1 MTPPGPDLPSSEPP
15 ESTGSQTL
23 ARWVRVIGHLRPLPG
38 RSAVSLQRR
47 PKDAGVV
54 DCALYAGGRRVPG
67 RLPLDQ
73 AVAEARLRPDAFV
86 WLGLYEPNAQEFEEA
101 ARVFELPPLAVEDAV
116 HAHQR
121 PKLERFDNTL
131 FLVLKTARYVEHSEL
146 TPTSEIVETGEIM
159 LFVAPRFVV
168 TVRHGATRP
177 LAAVRAN
184 LERHPELLRI
194 GPPAVLY
201 AVTDRVV
208 DDYLDVARRLDADVA
223 AAESEIFDNRRHIDV
238 RRLYQLKREI
248 IEFKQ
253 AAVPLAHPLAL
264 LSEDG
269 GPRACP
275 APCAICSGT
284 WATISIVVTSQIA
297 GYDELVGS
305 LLQVNLAQ
313 VAVVQNS
320 DMRKISAWAA
330 IVAVPTLLAGIYGMN
345 FEHMPELTWRF
356 GYPLVLLIMAVAC
369 MVLYRAFKRNNWL

>member
-15 ESTGSQTL
+15 ESAGSQTL

-121 PKLERFDNTL
+121 PKLERFADTL

-146 TPTSEIVETGEIM
+146 TPTSEIVETGEVM

-177 LAAVRAN
+177 LAAVRAD

-208 DDYLDVARRLDADVA
+208 DDYLDVARRLDADVGV
-223 AAESEIFDNRRHIDV
+223 AESEIFDNRRHIDV

-248 IEFKQ
+248 IELKQ

-269 GPRACP
+269 P
-275 APCAICSGT
+275 ASLPGALRDLLRDVGNHLN
-284 WATISIVVTSQIA
+284 VVTSQIA

-330 IVAVPTLLAGIYGMN
+330 IVAVPTMLAGIYGMN

-369 MVLYRAFKRNNWL
+369 VVLYRAFKRNNWL

>member
-1 MTPPGPDLPSSEPP
+1 M
-15 ESTGSQTL
+15 
-23 ARWVRVIGHLRPLPG
+23 RVIGHLRPLPG

-86 WLGLYEPNAQEFEEA
+86 WLGLYEPNAKEFEEA

-121 PKLERFDNTL
+121 PKLERFANTL

-146 TPTSEIVETGEIM
+146 TPTSEIVETGEVM

-177 LAAVRAN
+177 LAAVRAD

-208 DDYLDVARRLDADVA
+208 DDYLDVARRLDADVGV
-223 AAESEIFDNRRHIDV
+223 AESEIFDNRRHIDV

-269 GPRACP
+269 P
-275 APCAICSGT
+275 ASLPGALRDLFRDVGDHLN
-284 WATISIVVTSQIA
+284 VVTSQIA
-297 GYDELVGS
+297 GFDELVGS

-330 IVAVPTLLAGIYGMN
+330 IVAVPTMLAGIYGMN

-369 MVLYRAFKRNNWL
+369 VVLYRAFKRNNWL

>member
-15 ESTGSQTL
+15 ESAGSQTL

-121 PKLERFDNTL
+121 PKLERFADTL

-146 TPTSEIVETGEIM
+146 TPTSEIVETGEVM

-177 LAAVRAN
+177 LAAVRAD

-208 DDYLDVARRLDADVA
+208 DDYLDVARRLDADVGV
-223 AAESEIFDNRRHIDV
+223 AESEIFDNRRHIDV

-248 IEFKQ
+248 IELKQ

-269 GPRACP
+269 P
-275 APCAICSGT
+275 ASLPGALRDLFRDVGDHLN
-284 WATISIVVTSQIA
+284 VVTSQIA

-313 VAVVQNS
+313 VAVVLNS

-330 IVAVPTLLAGIYGMN
+330 IVAVPTMLAGIYGMN

-369 MVLYRAFKRNNWL
+369 VVLYRAFKRNNWL

>member
-15 ESTGSQTL
+15 ESAGSLTL

-101 ARVFELPPLAVEDAV
+101 AGVFELPPLAVEDAV

-121 PKLERFDNTL
+121 PKLERFADTL

-146 TPTSEIVETGEIM
+146 TPTSEIVETGEVM

-177 LAAVRAN
+177 LAAVRADM
-184 LERHPELLRI
+184 ERHPELLRI

-208 DDYLDVARRLDADVA
+208 DDYLDVARRLDADVGV
-223 AAESEIFDNRRHIDV
+223 AESEIFDNRRHIDV

-248 IEFKQ
+248 IELKQ
-253 AAVPLAHPLAL
+253 AAVPLAQPLAL

-269 GPRACP
+269 P
-275 APCAICSGT
+275 ASLPGALRDLLRDVGNHLN
-284 WATISIVVTSQIA
+284 VVTSQIA

-330 IVAVPTLLAGIYGMN
+330 IVAVPTMLAGIYGMN

-369 MVLYRAFKRNNWL
+369 VVLYRAFKRNNWL

>member
-15 ESTGSQTL
+15 ESAGSQTL

-121 PKLERFDNTL
+121 PKLERFANTL

-146 TPTSEIVETGEIM
+146 TPTSEIVETGEVM

-177 LAAVRAN
+177 LAAVRAD

-208 DDYLDVARRLDADVA
+208 DDYLDVARRLDADVGV
-223 AAESEIFDNRRHIDV
+223 AEAEIFDNRRHIDV

-269 GPRACP
+269 P
-275 APCAICSGT
+275 ASLPGALRDLFRDVGDHLN
-284 WATISIVVTSQIA
+284 VVTSQIA

-330 IVAVPTLLAGIYGMN
+330 IVAVPTMLAGIYGMN

-369 MVLYRAFKRNNWL
+369 VVLYRAFKRNNWL

>member
-15 ESTGSQTL
+15 ESAGSQTL

-121 PKLERFDNTL
+121 PKLERFADTL

-146 TPTSEIVETGEIM
+146 TPTSEIVETGEVM

-177 LAAVRAN
+177 LAAVRADM
-184 LERHPELLRI
+184 ERHPELLRI

-208 DDYLDVARRLDADVA
+208 DDYLDVARRLDADVGV
-223 AAESEIFDNRRHIDV
+223 AESEIFDNRRHIDV

-248 IEFKQ
+248 IELKQ
-253 AAVPLAHPLAL
+253 AAVPLAQPLAL

-269 GPRACP
+269 P
-275 APCAICSGT
+275 ASLPGALRDLLRDVGNHLN
-284 WATISIVVTSQIA
+284 VVTSQIA

-330 IVAVPTLLAGIYGMN
+330 IVAVPTMLAGIYGMN

-369 MVLYRAFKRNNWL
+369 VVLYRAFKRNNWL

>member
-15 ESTGSQTL
+15 ESAGSQTL

-67 RLPLDQ
+67 RLPLNQ

-101 ARVFELPPLAVEDAV
+101 AGVFELPPLAVEDAV

-121 PKLERFDNTL
+121 PKLERFANTL

-146 TPTSEIVETGEIM
+146 TPTSEIVETGEVM

-177 LAAVRAN
+177 LAAVRADM
-184 LERHPELLRI
+184 ERHPELLRI

-208 DDYLDVARRLDADVA
+208 DDYLDVARRLDADVGV
-223 AAESEIFDNRRHIDV
+223 AESEIFDNRRHIDV

-248 IEFKQ
+248 IELKQ

-269 GPRACP
+269 P
-275 APCAICSGT
+275 ASLPGALRDLLRDVGNHLN
-284 WATISIVVTSQIA
+284 VVTSQIA

-330 IVAVPTLLAGIYGMN
+330 IVAVPTMLAGIYGMN

-356 GYPLVLLIMAVAC
+356 GYPLALLIMAVAC
-369 MVLYRAFKRNNWL
+369 VVLYRAFKRNNWL